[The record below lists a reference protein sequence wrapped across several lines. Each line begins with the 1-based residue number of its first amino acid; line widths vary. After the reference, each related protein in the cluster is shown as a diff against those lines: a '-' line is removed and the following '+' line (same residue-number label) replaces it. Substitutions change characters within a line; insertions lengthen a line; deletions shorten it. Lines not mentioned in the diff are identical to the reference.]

1 MSVSLAYRSRVAQEL
16 ASRIHRIRF
25 NSTLLKN
32 PATVNVTEN
41 VVTVTTESITGL
53 SVVNKIECLDENMT
67 LISHK
72 DLNITLSPN
81 KVIDFEYSWEVNT

>member
-1 MSVSLAYRSRVAQEL
+1 MSVSLSYRSKVAQEL
-16 ASRIHRIRF
+16 AGRIHHIRF
-25 NSTLLKN
+25 NGTLLKN
-32 PATVNVTEN
+32 PATIIVLQN

-53 SVVNKIECLDENMT
+53 STVTKIECLDENME

-72 DLNITLSPN
+72 DLNITLSPS

>member
-16 ASRIHRIRF
+16 GDRIHLIRF
-25 NSTLLKN
+25 NGTLLKS
-32 PATVNVTEN
+32 PATVNIVQN

-53 SVVNKIECLDENMT
+53 NTINIIECLDVNME
-67 LISHK
+67 LISQK
-72 DLNITLSPN
+72 KLNIILSPN